1 MIRDRRALPLLP
13 GRSRHYVRKRRPRT
27 DAMMD
32 DPETEPDNE
41 TDLDLEIPPFD
52 EDAFEAEPGSAAG
65 GRRRGRL
72 RRQRKKPLSEVLT
85 VIAEDTTRDHI
96 AVSDLLALLG
106 GRGRAALILLFA
118 LPNVLPTPPGTSG
131 ILGLPLLYLSFQMML
146 GRVPWLPRFIAE
158 RGMSRPSFAQLVE
171 RISAVLSRAERLLRP
186 RWSLFVGHGAEHVL
200 GAVCLVLAA
209 VLVLPIPLG
218 NMLPAFAISLIAL
231 GVLERDG
238 VWVLT
243 GIVTGIASLVLVAGV
258 VYALIKSAVF
268 VLVNAFG

>member
-1 MIRDRRALPLLP
+1 MPDDSRAEIETSAPVQIEAAPPPDGEDRRGA
-13 GRSRHYVRKRRPRT
+13 SRR
-27 DAMMD
+27 
-32 DPETEPDNE
+32 E
-41 TDLDLEIPPFD
+41 
-52 EDAFEAEPGSAAG
+52 S
-65 GRRRGRL
+65 
-72 RRQRKKPLSEVLT
+72 KKPLSEVLT
-85 VIAEDTTRDHI
+85 SIASDEAREYI

-146 GRVPWLPRFIAE
+146 GRVPWLPRFIGD
-158 RGMSRPSFAQLVE
+158 RSMSRYSFAQFVD

-186 RWSLFVGHGAEHVL
+186 RWSVFVSHGAEHVL
-200 GAVCLVLAA
+200 GAICLVLAA

-218 NMLPAFAISLIAL
+218 NMLPAFAICLIAL

-243 GIVTGIASLVLVAGV
+243 GIAIGIASLVIVAGV
-258 VYALIKSAVF
+258 VYALVKSAVF
-268 VLVNAFG
+268 VLMNAFG